1 MDDFRFRQVHL
12 DFHTTELIDG
22 VGNCFSKEQFQ
33 DALKLGHVDSV
44 TLFSKCH
51 HGWSYHPTKANVMHP
66 TLTFDLLGAQIE
78 ACKELGIRTPVYLS
92 AGYDHKTC
100 LAHPDWICVDSVE
113 NIGKPMPRI
122 PEHYY
127 PLCFNSP
134 YLDMLIAQVKEV
146 VQRYHCDGIFL
157 DIVSIHP
164 CYCSYCRKILADR
177 GKSLHDTDAV
187 MELAEETFYR
197 YTERVRKAIDQYRPG
212 LPVFHNSGHIRR
224 SDRRLAHCNTHL
236 EIESLPTGGWG
247 YDHFPLSAS
256 YVGTLGMDY
265 IGMTGKFHT
274 TWGDFGGYKHPNAL
288 KYETSLCLAN
298 GAGCSV
304 GDQLHPLGIMDA
316 ATYHL
321 IGEAY
326 ADVEKKEPYCK
337 NVRRVADIGV
347 LSSEACKALDGG
359 EVNSNSDPDIGAN
372 RMLTEG
378 HYLYEFI
385 DKAADF
391 SSYKVLI
398 LPDDIPTIGQLADK
412 LRAFVKQGGK
422 ILATGHSA
430 VDSENRFICDFG
442 ADFIGKS
449 SFSPSYLHPLFETP
463 PFGEANFVVY
473 GDHYDIRVSTGR
485 TIAEQVEP
493 YFNRGNGKFCSHQH
507 TPFDPNK
514 RAPAIVQGNDG
525 IYCTFS
531 IFSDYAKYGRLILRN
546 VFCYLLDLLLGDHK
560 TLQISHF
567 SEKGIVTLMKRKDQQ
582 ELFQHILYAPTFR
595 AGENIEVIETLPAV
609 KDAEVSF
616 RLETP
621 PKSVRCVPQNQE
633 IPFRYEHQ
641 VLHYTIPEFVC
652 HQIIQIIY

>member
-1 MDDFRFRQVHL
+1 MNDFRFRQVHL

-22 VGNCFSKEQFQ
+22 IGSRFLKEQFQ

-92 AGYDHKTC
+92 AGYAHKTC
-100 LAHPDWICVDSVE
+100 LAHPDWVCVDSVE

-134 YLDMLIAQVKEV
+134 YLDMLIAQVEEV
-146 VQRYHCDGIFL
+146 VRRYDCDGIFL

-164 CYCSYCRKILADR
+164 CYCSHCRKILTDR

-197 YTERVRKAIDQYRPG
+197 YTERVRKAIDKYRPG

-224 SDRRLAHCNTHL
+224 GDRRLAHCNTHL

-316 ATYHL
+316 ATYRL

-359 EVNSNSDPDIGAN
+359 EVNSNSNPDIGAN

-385 DKAADF
+385 DEEADF
-391 SSYKVLI
+391 NSYKVLI

-412 LRAFVKQGGK
+412 LRTFVKQGGK

-560 TLQISHF
+560 TLRISHF

-609 KDAEVSF
+609 RDAEVSLQ
-616 RLETP
+616 LETP

-633 IPFRYEHQ
+633 IPFCYEHQ
-641 VLHYTIPEFVC
+641 VLQYTIPEFVC
-652 HQIIQIIY
+652 HQIIQIVY